1 MENWYL
7 PITIVPGLGLLILST
22 ANIMVTLSQ
31 EISRLIDLCGS
42 KEIVKRKL
50 AQLKLI
56 NTAMLFF
63 YSSIAFLLI
72 AALVNGISQVSD
84 GSLYISIFAITLALI
99 GLVVLVFYSFNAVGI
114 RQDQFKNQIDKFG

>member
-22 ANIMVTLSQ
+22 SNLMVTLSN
-31 EISRLIDLCGS
+31 EINTMITSPVARAI
-42 KEIVKRKL
+42 IKRKL

-56 NTAMLFF
+56 NTALIFF

-72 AALVNGISQVSD
+72 SALINGISQTQ
-84 GSLYISIFAITLALI
+84 GISLYISILAVSFALI
-99 GLVVLVFYSFNAVGI
+99 GLIILVLYSFRAVGI
-114 RQDQFKNQIDKFG
+114 RQEQFRNQIDKFN